1 MKTVHHPSNRH
12 LAPIIFLLL
21 NSASMRTV
29 ALVFALCV
37 FSQVLPA
44 ADGDSV
50 DSAVKALYAV
60 ISGPAGPRDW
70 ARFQALF
77 IEGGRLIPT
86 RMTPQGAALTVMTP
100 EEYGKRAGANFDK
113 QPFYEAEISRRI
125 ESYGNIVHVFS
136 TYESRRAPGDR
147 PFARGINSIQLAKQG
162 NQWKVVTVLWDAE
175 REGNPL
181 PEKYLTSSQR

>member
-1 MKTVHHPSNRH
+1 
-12 LAPIIFLLL
+12 
-21 NSASMRTV
+21 MRTV
-29 ALVFALCV
+29 ALVFALSV
-37 FSQVLPA
+37 FPQVLPA

-77 IEGGRLIPT
+77 IDGGRLIPT
-86 RMTPQGAALTVMTP
+86 RMTPQGAAMTVMTP

-125 ESYGNIVHVFS
+125 ETYGNIVHVFS
-136 TYESRRAPGDR
+136 TYESRRAPGEK

-162 NQWKVVTVLWDAE
+162 NEWKVVTVLWDAE

-181 PEKYLTSSQR
+181 PEKYLTSSPR